1 MKWTLGHTFFTWPWH
16 SYDNLLNKT
25 KSAPIVSPYRFHPWQ
40 PIFKRFFFNFA
51 FQILS
56 KYFWYCK
63 LTFFTSIGTTN
74 FPSCATKAW
83 NVHFGLAMEVESIPP
98 QFFWSAPNF
107 SVKRQQF
114 CFAARRNSSSGEGL
128 WIPTYLGRVCLE
140 LITYKISNKVILHL
154 IDRLGQLLRYLFS
167 LSGRRL
173 KRLRMCTV
181 WPALECSRALKMR
194 DGLSLSKKV
203 LLPCLT
209 TIQPGSF
216 NFNFYWLT

>member
-1 MKWTLGHTFFTWPWH
+1 MAAYFLNVFSSILLFKFQVSTFGIA
-16 SYDNLLNKT
+16 SLLF
-25 KSAPIVSPYRFHPWQ
+25 S
-40 PIFKRFFFNFA
+40 
-51 FQILS
+51 
-56 KYFWYCK
+56 
-63 LTFFTSIGTTN
+63 TSIGTTN

-107 SVKRQQF
+107 SVKQQQF

-128 WIPTYLGRVCLE
+128 WIPTYLGSRVCLE

-216 NFNFYWLT
+216 TFNFY